1 MSRSYRK
8 HPVWKDHNR
17 GMKAA
22 ANRKVR
28 RALNRNYD
36 LELKHSKYKRYF
48 CSWDI
53 CDYCFRIPES
63 FEEYYQDEIRKW
75 RERQIYR
82 WYRGEER
89 PTRREVYKDWLRYRN
104 K

>member
-17 GMKAA
+17 GMKAV

-36 LELKHSKYKRYF
+36 LELKHSKYKRY
-48 CSWDI
+48 
-53 CDYCFRIPES
+53 
-63 FEEYYQDEIRKW
+63 
-75 RERQIYR
+75 
-82 WYRGEER
+82 
-89 PTRREVYKDWLRYRN
+89 L
-104 K
+104 

>member
-1 MSRSYRK
+1 
-8 HPVWKDHNR
+8 
-17 GMKAA
+17 MKAM

-36 LELKHSKYKRYF
+36 LELKYSKYKRYF

-53 CDYCFRIPES
+53 CDYCSRIPES
-63 FEEYYQDEIRKW
+63 FEQYYQYEIRRW
-75 RERQIYR
+75 HDRQMYWWHR
-82 WYRGEER
+82 SEEY
-89 PTRREVYKDWLRYRN
+89 PTRKEVYKDWLRYRN